1 MGISEKEKYGSD
13 VEAASGSAFDSSA
26 DIEVGGGQL
35 KRNLKGRHMQMIA
48 IGGSIGAGLFVGSGS
63 ALNSGGPAS
72 LIIDFIIIGFMLLLT
87 VNALGELAALYPVA
101 GSFYNYSV
109 RFIDPAWGFAMG
121 WNYAMNWLVVLPFE
135 LTTAGITIAFWTDPQ
150 NTGTTSINV
159 GVWITIFL
167 VLICAIN
174 FFGVKGYGEVEFVL
188 GCIKVV
194 AIIGFII
201 LGVVIDCG
209 GVPTDTRGYIG
220 AHYWHEPGAFRNG
233 FKGFCSVFVTA
244 SFAFG
249 GTELVGLAAAEAA
262 NPRKAIPKA
271 TKQVFWRITL
281 FYVISLFLLG
291 LIVPSDNDN
300 LSHASGGA
308 TRYSPFVLSFQLAGI
323 KILPSIFNAVITL
336 SVISVANSCTFAST
350 RTIQALCA
358 HGMGPS
364 IGARVDKKGRPYIVL
379 IVVLLFGCLA
389 YINEAPS
396 GSTIFTWLL
405 SLSGLSN
412 FFTWGSVCYAHI
424 RFRKA
429 WAMNGRTTDDLP
441 FAAMFGVVGSWIG
454 LGLNILCLIAQFYV
468 ALFPIGG
475 SPDAQVFFESY
486 LAAPI
491 VILFFVGYKL
501 YYKQWSVGVNL
512 QDIDIDEGRREVDLD
527 AFRAEL
533 DAERAE
539 KKTWPFWKRTW
550 DFWM

>member
-1 MGISEKEKYGSD
+1 MGIEKTEKYGSD
-13 VEAASGSAFDSSA
+13 SDTVPGVVPAHDVESG
-26 DIEVGGGQL
+26 ETTGL
-35 KRNLKGRHMQMIA
+35 KRELKGRHMQMIA

-72 LIIDFIIIGFMLLLT
+72 LVIDFIIIGFMLLLT
-87 VNALGELAALYPVA
+87 VNALGELATLYPVA
-101 GSFYNYSV
+101 GAFYNYSI
-109 RFIDPAWGFAMG
+109 RFIDPGWGFAMG

-135 LTTAGITIAFWTDPQ
+135 LTTAGITIAFWTDPN
-150 NTGTTSINV
+150 NTGTPSINV

-167 VLICAIN
+167 ILVCAIN

-201 LGVVIDCG
+201 LGVIIDCG

-220 AHYWHEPGAFRNG
+220 AKYWHDPGAFRNG

-249 GTELVGLAAAEAA
+249 GTELVGLAAAEAD
-262 NPRKAIPKA
+262 NPRKSIPKA
-271 TKQVFWRITL
+271 TKQVFWRISL
-281 FYVISLFLLG
+281 FYVISLFILG
-291 LIVPSDNDN
+291 LIVPSDNPD
-300 LSHASGGA
+300 LSSASGGN
-308 TRYSPFVLSFQLAGI
+308 TRYSPFVLSFTLAGI
-323 KILPSIFNAVITL
+323 KVLPSIFNAVITL

-358 HGMGPS
+358 RGMGPK
-364 IGARVDKKGRPYIVL
+364 IGAKVDKKGRPWVVL

-389 YINEAPS
+389 YINEA
-396 GSTIFTWLL
+396 STGAVIFNWLL
-405 SLSGLSN
+405 ALSGLSN
-412 FFTWGSVCYAHI
+412 FFTWGSICYAHI
-424 RFRKA
+424 RFRSAWYKA
-429 WAMNGRTTDDLP
+429 GRTVDDLP
-441 FAAMFGVVGSWIG
+441 FAAMFGVIGSWIG

-475 SPDAQVFFESY
+475 KPDAQAFFQSY

-491 VILFFVGYKL
+491 VILFFVAYKV
-501 YYKQWSVGVNL
+501 YYRQWSIGVKLDEIN
-512 QDIDIDEGRREVDLD
+512 IDEGRREVDFEAL
-527 AFRAEL
+527 RAEL
-533 DAERAE
+533 DAERAM
-539 KKTWPFWKRTW
+539 KASWPFYKRWW